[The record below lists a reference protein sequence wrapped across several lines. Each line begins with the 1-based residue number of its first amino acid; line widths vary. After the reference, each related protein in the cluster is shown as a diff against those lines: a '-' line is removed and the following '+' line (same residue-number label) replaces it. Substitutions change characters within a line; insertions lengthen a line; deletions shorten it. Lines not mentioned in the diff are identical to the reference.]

1 MLLGK
6 NEKMRIRL
14 ILLTLMSFA
23 TYSESNCQ
31 ESLSKPQ
38 MLNFFLDCHECDFNF
53 VREELPFV
61 SFVRDPQL
69 ADVHILVT
77 DSNTGGGGNKYFLNF
92 IGLKEFKDLNYDYVV
107 TTELSDTDDDVR
119 KAMLK
124 ILKIGILPY
133 YSKTDYIK
141 SINIDLED
149 SGERNADQMV
159 IDRWDKW
166 VFQLESGGELQKE
179 ESQNEFSV
187 QTEAS
192 AEKITEEWKTSVE
205 ASYEINRENYFDDGE
220 KITNKQDSKQVSAE
234 LIKSLTDK
242 WSAGIFGEYS
252 SRTFLNIR
260 NKYSTVAGIQY
271 NFFPWKECNRRV
283 FAVGYGVGLDIFE
296 YNEITIY
303 DKMQESLVAEML
315 MINLELI
322 QPWGEISI
330 GATAQNYFHDFS
342 KNRVTLESD
351 FSVRLSKNLSVFCE
365 VESQLVH
372 DQLYLPKGD
381 ASLEDILLRRRKL
394 ATTYEIRGQLGFRF
408 TFGSIYNN
416 IVNERF

>member
-260 NKYSTVAGIQY
+260 NKYSTAAGIQY

>member
-1 MLLGK
+1 
-6 NEKMRIRL
+6 
-14 ILLTLMSFA
+14 
-23 TYSESNCQ
+23 
-31 ESLSKPQ
+31 
-38 MLNFFLDCHECDFNF
+38 
-53 VREELPFV
+53 
-61 SFVRDPQL
+61 
-69 ADVHILVT
+69 
-77 DSNTGGGGNKYFLNF
+77 
-92 IGLKEFKDLNYDYVV
+92 
-107 TTELSDTDDDVR
+107 
-119 KAMLK
+119 
-124 ILKIGILPY
+124 
-133 YSKTDYIK
+133 
-141 SINIDLED
+141 
-149 SGERNADQMV
+149 MV

-179 ESQNEFSV
+179 ESQNEYSV

-205 ASYEINRENYFDDGE
+205 ASYEINRENYFDDGI

-234 LIKSLTDK
+234 LIKSLSDK
-242 WSAGIFGEYS
+242 WSAGLFGEYS

-260 NKYSTVAGIQY
+260 NKYSTAVGIQY
-271 NFFPWKECNRRV
+271 NLFPWKECNRRV
-283 FAVGYGVGLDIFE
+283 FAVGYGIGLDIFE

>member
-1 MLLGK
+1 
-6 NEKMRIRL
+6 
-14 ILLTLMSFA
+14 MSFA